1 MRSADSNI
9 EASLVDRRLA
19 DEQQLFIRQHPR
31 SQELFAKSERTLL
44 RGVPM
49 SWMSE
54 WHGGFPVFLAEAHGA
69 ELTDVDGITYADF
82 CMGDTAAMAGH
93 TPAATVKAVNDR
105 VRRGSTAMLPTED
118 AVWVGSELA
127 RRFGLPIWQ
136 FSLSATDANRW
147 ILRLARALTG
157 RQRIMVFD
165 GCYHGTV
172 DETVVALDPTGHPI
186 SRKGNIGHAFDP
198 ASTTEVAEFNDLESV
213 ERILICRQVACVLTE
228 PALTNAEAIVR
239 PSPDFHAGLRALTQQ
254 TGTYLAIDET
264 QTFPNGPG
272 GCTQEMELRPD
283 FLTIGKAIAGGIP
296 LGAYGMT
303 EAVADLIRRRR
314 LHMGDVGAVG
324 GTLAGNALSMAAARA
339 TLGEVLHDQVHRQI
353 NLLGRRVADGID
365 EVIRAPGLPWH
376 VVRLGSRVEFRYLP
390 EPPVNARQA
399 MAAADPALD
408 AYLHLSLLNRGVV
421 MTPFHNMALISA
433 ATNAAHVDSYLGAF
447 TEAVAALIPLSEN

>member
-147 ILRLARALTG
+147 VLRLARALTG

-213 ERILICRQVACVLTE
+213 ERILICRQMRIRSTDSRDRKSTRLNSSHSQISYAVFCLKKKTTCALINTLTASSCG
-228 PALTNAEAIVR
+228 PRSRR
-239 PSPDFHAGLRALTQQ
+239 PS
-254 TGTYLAIDET
+254 
-264 QTFPNGPG
+264 
-272 GCTQEMELRPD
+272 
-283 FLTIGKAIAGGIP
+283 
-296 LGAYGMT
+296 
-303 EAVADLIRRRR
+303 
-314 LHMGDVGAVG
+314 
-324 GTLAGNALSMAAARA
+324 
-339 TLGEVLHDQVHRQI
+339 
-353 NLLGRRVADGID
+353 
-365 EVIRAPGLPWH
+365 
-376 VVRLGSRVEFRYLP
+376 
-390 EPPVNARQA
+390 
-399 MAAADPALD
+399 
-408 AYLHLSLLNRGVV
+408 
-421 MTPFHNMALISA
+421 TP
-433 ATNAAHVDSYLGAF
+433 
-447 TEAVAALIPLSEN
+447 